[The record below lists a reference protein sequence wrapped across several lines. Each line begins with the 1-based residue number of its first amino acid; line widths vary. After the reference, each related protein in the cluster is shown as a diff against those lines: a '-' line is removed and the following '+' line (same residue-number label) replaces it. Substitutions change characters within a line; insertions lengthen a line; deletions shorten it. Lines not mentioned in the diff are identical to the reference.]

1 MYILCNF
8 SQTYELYIYWLLDDV
23 QLKTSPSKNQ
33 FSREFRQSTRIRRDT
48 MKEMLCKEQMLGKE
62 ADPKSIV
69 STIPPSRLDGFMNGL
84 NMLMIGKG
92 SCYQVNILYRR
103 FPIDYLQKSR
113 KELNKSS

>member
-1 MYILCNF
+1 
-8 SQTYELYIYWLLDDV
+8 
-23 QLKTSPSKNQ
+23 
-33 FSREFRQSTRIRRDT
+33 

-92 SCYQVNILYRR
+92 SCYQVNILFSVIFLVIR
-103 FPIDYLQKSR
+103 
-113 KELNKSS
+113 ELNKIS